1 MHLSS
6 FGVKSLL
13 AGAALA
19 GLTVLACGEDAPA
32 TTKDEDEATE
42 EEPRDKKDAG
52 KGKDAGKRDARAD
65 EDDEDDDEDD
75 AESCTGREARECDD
89 CDNAPCGQICR
100 SGKWS
105 NCESVEDTVSNLLDG
120 GLSGLIPE
128 GGIRVFEGGVSV
140 TLGDASINVPTM
152 DCPAPLECAS
162 RGMGLAGMLIAQAL
176 PGGASFCSNADA
188 IGLPP
193 ACMTAADCAAAG
205 LTTAM
210 CTPLATLGSY
220 CIQLC
225 Q

>member
-1 MHLSS
+1 M
-6 FGVKSLL
+6 KILL

-19 GLTVLACGEDAPA
+19 GLGVLACGEDAPA
-32 TTKDEDEATE
+32 TDKDVSEANE
-42 EEPRDKKDAG
+42 ERPRNTKDAG
-52 KGKDAGKRDARAD
+52 KGTNRDAGKRDARAD
-65 EDDEDDDEDD
+65 DEDDDDDDD
-75 AESCTGREARECDD
+75 AESCTGREARACED
-89 CDNAPCGQICR
+89 CDNAPCGQICM

-105 NCESVEDTVSNLLDG
+105 ECRSVQDTVSNILDG
-120 GLSGLIPE
+120 GGLTGLIPE
-128 GGIRVFEGGVSV
+128 GGIRAYEGGVSV

-162 RGMGLAGMLIAQAL
+162 KGMGAAGAIIAQAL
-176 PGGASFCSNADA
+176 PGGASFCANADA

-193 ACMTAADCAAAG
+193 ACMAAADCASAG
-205 LTTAM
+205 LATAM

>member
-1 MHLSS
+1 MKIFLT
-6 FGVKSLL
+6 
-13 AGAALA
+13 GAALA
-19 GLTVLACGEDAPA
+19 GLSVFACGEEEPA
-32 TTKDEDEATE
+32 TSKDEDEASE
-42 EEPRDKKDAG
+42 EKPRSSKDAG
-52 KGKDAGKRDARAD
+52 KGTTKDAGKRDARA
-65 EDDEDDDEDD
+65 EDDDNEDDD

-89 CDNAPCGQICR
+89 CDNAPCGQICM

-105 NCESVEDTVSNLLDG
+105 ACQSVQDTVSNLLDG

-162 RGMGLAGMLIAQAL
+162 KGMGVAGMIIAQAL

-205 LTTAM
+205 LATAM